1 VGRSG
6 DARELDG
13 CPTLVVRAMESWFPM
28 ATQKSG
34 PVSFSTTSE
43 NPFLPGREANLFVKP
58 FEMHNPFAEIASTEV
73 AEDAPEG
80 SYTYQLVQNGPEV
93 IADEVETPARA
104 VEVVI
109 RWGATTL
116 HVAHLTPPRPFF
128 VGESTDKASACDFS
142 LPAEKLGATRMPLLL
157 TGEGGQVRLVV
168 PANATGN
175 ITLAGQATKSV
186 REMIATAAPSAAL
199 ANAVEIPL
207 PEGSKAEIEIGDI
220 HFAVSTVNAGRA
232 VGGRFRLDS
241 RGLPYQA
248 LSLMLHAGLLAA
260 TAVFMPSMA
269 MADQDG
275 ISDQQRY
282 ELQAALDSAAEREPD
297 VKKDESSAQNAGPSG
312 GTGSEAKGESG
323 KMGSQTSRATNG
335 RYGLAGAK
343 DNTDVQ
349 PSRAQALQ
357 DASTFGMIG
366 LLNSGLGG
374 DPNAVTVAWGGD
386 VTSGRDPKSALG
398 NMWGQTIDEAGG
410 AGGLGLSGIGESGG
424 GQWNGIGLGRVGT
437 VGNGNGL
444 GDGQDFGNGH
454 SHGQLQGTH
463 IAKAPGLVRVGVA
476 SVSGRLPPEI
486 IQRTVRQN
494 FGRFKFC
501 YEAGLRNN
509 PSLAGRV
516 SVRFIINRD
525 GGVASS
531 ENGGSDLPDAG
542 VVSCVTRAFFGLSFP
557 QPENGIV
564 TVTYPI
570 VFSPAN

>member
-1 VGRSG
+1 
-6 DARELDG
+6 
-13 CPTLVVRAMESWFPM
+13 M
-28 ATQKSG
+28 ATPKSG
-34 PVSFSTTSE
+34 SVSFATTPS
-43 NPFLPGREANLFVKP
+43 NPFLAGPETNLFAKP
-58 FEMHNPFAEIASTEV
+58 MEMHNPFAQAVSTEV
-73 AEDAPEG
+73 PEGAPEG
-80 SYTYQLVQNGPEV
+80 SYTYQLVQSGPAV
-93 IADEVETPARA
+93 IAEEVETPARA

-128 VGESTDKASACDFS
+128 VGESTDKANACDFS
-142 LPAEKLGATRMPLLL
+142 LPTERLGATRMPLLL

-168 PANATGN
+168 PANATGT
-175 ITLAGQATKSV
+175 ITLAGQATKPVS
-186 REMIATAAPSAAL
+186 EMIASAAPCASL

-207 PEGSKAEIEIGDI
+207 PEGSKADLEIGGI
-220 HFAVSTVNAGRA
+220 NFSISTVNAGRA

-248 LSLMLHAGLLAA
+248 LSLLIHAGLLAA

-269 MADQDG
+269 MADEDG
-275 ISDQQRY
+275 ISETQRY
-282 ELQAALDSAAEREPD
+282 ELQSALDAIAEREPD
-297 VKKDESSAQNAGPSG
+297 QKKDDASAAATPSSGG

-323 KMGSQTSRATNG
+323 KMGSQTSRNADG
-335 RYGLAGAK
+335 RFGLVGPK
-343 DNTDVQ
+343 DNPDVR

-366 LLNSGLGG
+366 LLNSVAGG

-386 VTSGRDPKSALG
+386 VASGADQKNALG
-398 NMWGQTIDEAGG
+398 NMWGTTIDEAGG
-410 AGGLGLSGIGESGG
+410 AGGLGLTGIGEGG
-424 GQWNGIGLGRVGT
+424 DGKYDGIGLGRIGT
-437 VGNGNGL
+437 VGHGNGL

-454 SHGQLQGTH
+454 SHGLVQGTH
-463 IAKAPGLVRVGVA
+463 IAKAPGLVRVGIPIT
-476 SVSGRLPPEI
+476 SGRLPPEI

-509 PSLAGRV
+509 PNLAGRV
-516 SVRFIINRD
+516 AVRFIIGHD
-525 GGVASS
+525 GSVSS
-531 ENGGSDLPDAG
+531 AANGGSDLPDSA
-542 VVSCVTRAFFGLSFP
+542 VVSCVTKAFYGLSFP

-570 VFSPAN
+570 VFAPAN

>member
-1 VGRSG
+1 MP
-6 DARELDG
+6 DAR
-13 CPTLVVRAMESWFPM
+13 VRAMESWFPM
-28 ATQKSG
+28 ATSKSG
-34 PVSFSTTSE
+34 PVSFSTTPVTQA
-43 NPFLPGREANLFVKP
+43 NPFLPGREANLFAKP
-58 FEMHNPFAEIASTEV
+58 FEMHNPFAQVSATDV
-73 AEDAPEG
+73 AADAPEG
-80 SYTYQLVQNGPEV
+80 SYTYQLVQNGPAPLAE
-93 IADEVETPARA
+93 EVETPARA
-104 VEVVI
+104 VEIVI

-128 VGESTDKASACDFS
+128 VGESTDKAHACDFS
-142 LPAEKLGATRMPLLL
+142 LPAERIGETRMPLLV

-168 PANATGN
+168 PANATGT
-175 ITLAGQATKSV
+175 ITFAGQAAKSV
-186 REMIATAAPSAAL
+186 REMFATAVPCASL
-199 ANAVEIPL
+199 ANAVEIPM
-207 PEGSKAEIEIGDI
+207 PEGAKAELEIGGI
-220 HFAVSTVNAGRA
+220 NFSISTVNAGRA

-269 MADQDG
+269 MADQESM
-275 ISDQQRY
+275 SDQQTY
-282 ELQAALDSAAEREPD
+282 ELKAMIDAAAEREPEQ
-297 VKKDESSAQNAGPSG
+297 KKDESTAANAGPSG

-323 KMGSQTSRATNG
+323 KMGSATSRATNG
-335 RYGLAGAK
+335 RYGLAGPK
-343 DNTDVQ
+343 DNPDVQ
-349 PSRAQALQ
+349 PSRAQALA
-357 DASTFGMIG
+357 DASSFGMIG

-386 VTSGRDPKSALG
+386 VTSGRDPKNALG
-398 NMWGQTIDEAGG
+398 NMWGQSIDEAGG
-410 AGGLGLSGIGESGG
+410 AGGLGLSGIGDGGG

-463 IAKAPGLVRVGVA
+463 IAKAPGLVRVGTPIT
-476 SVSGRLPPEI
+476 SGRLPPEI

-509 PSLAGRV
+509 PNLAGRV
-516 SVRFIINRD
+516 AVRFIINHD
-525 GGVASS
+525 GSVSS
-531 ENGGSDLPDAG
+531 AQNGGSDLPDAG

-570 VFSPAN
+570 VFAPAN

>member
-1 VGRSG
+1 
-6 DARELDG
+6 
-13 CPTLVVRAMESWFPM
+13 M

-43 NPFLPGREANLFVKP
+43 NPFLQGREMNLFSNKS
-58 FEMHNPFAEIASTEV
+58 FEMENPFAQASDEV
-73 AEDAPEG
+73 PADAPEG
-80 SYTYQLVQNGPEV
+80 SYTYQLVQSGPAV

-128 VGESTDKASACDFS
+128 VGESTDKAHACDFS
-142 LPAEKLGATRMPLLL
+142 LPVERIGEARMPLLL

-168 PANATGN
+168 PSNATGT
-175 ITLAGQATKSV
+175 ITLAGQATRKVS
-186 REMIATAAPSAAL
+186 EMILSAAPCASL
-199 ANAVEIPL
+199 AGAVEIPL
-207 PEGSKAEIEIGDI
+207 PEGSKAELEIGGI
-220 HFAVSTVNAGRA
+220 SFAISTVNAGRA

-241 RGLPYQA
+241 RGLPFHA
-248 LSLMLHAGLLAA
+248 LSLMLHVGLLAA

-269 MADQDG
+269 MADQEG
-275 ISDQQRY
+275 MSDSQRY
-282 ELQAALDSAAEREPD
+282 ELQTRLDAIAEREPEQ
-297 VKKDESSAQNAGPSG
+297 KKNESAAEPSGPAG

-323 KMGSQTSRATNG
+323 KMGSQTSKATNG
-335 RYGLAGAK
+335 RYGLLGPK
-343 DNTDVQ
+343 DNADVR
-349 PSRAQALQ
+349 PSRAQALR
-357 DASTFGMIG
+357 DAAEFGMIG

-386 VTSGRDPKSALG
+386 VSVGRDSKNALG

-410 AGGLGLSGIGESGG
+410 AGGLGLTGIGEGG
-424 GQWNGIGLGRVGT
+424 DGRYNGIGLGRIGT

-444 GDGQDFGNGH
+444 GDGQEFGNGR
-454 SHGQLQGTH
+454 SHGLLPGGH
-463 IAKAPGLVRVGVA
+463 VAKAPGLVRVGVA

-501 YEAGLRNN
+501 YEAGLRSN
-509 PSLAGRV
+509 PNLQGRV
-516 SVRFIINRD
+516 SVRFIINRE
-525 GGVASS
+525 GGVASA
-531 ENGGSDLPDAG
+531 ENGGSDLTDSS
-542 VVSCVTRAFFGLSFP
+542 VVSCVTRAFYGLSFP

>member
-1 VGRSG
+1 
-6 DARELDG
+6 
-13 CPTLVVRAMESWFPM
+13 M

-43 NPFLPGREANLFVKP
+43 NPFLQGREMNLFTKS
-58 FEMHNPFAEIASTEV
+58 FEMQNPFAQASDEV
-73 AEDAPEG
+73 PVDAPEG
-80 SYTYQLVQNGPEV
+80 SYTYQLVQSGPAV
-93 IADEVETPARA
+93 IAEEVETPARA

-128 VGESTDKASACDFS
+128 VGESTDKAHACDFS
-142 LPAEKLGATRMPLLL
+142 LPVEGIGATRMPLLL

-168 PANATGN
+168 PSNATGT
-175 ITLAGQATKSV
+175 ITLAGQATRKVS
-186 REMIATAAPSAAL
+186 EMIGSAAPCSTL
-199 ANAVEIPL
+199 AGAVEIPL
-207 PEGSKAEIEIGDI
+207 PEGSKAELEIGGI
-220 HFAVSTVNAGRA
+220 SFAVSTVNAGRA

-241 RGLPYQA
+241 RGLPYHA
-248 LSLMLHAGLLAA
+248 LSLMLHVGLLAA

-269 MADQDG
+269 MADQEG
-275 ISDQQRY
+275 ISETQRY
-282 ELQAALDSAAEREPD
+282 ELQTRLDAIAEREPEM
-297 VKKDESSAQNAGPSG
+297 KKEESAAQDSGPSG

-323 KMGSQTSRATNG
+323 KMGSQSSSATNG
-335 RYGLAGAK
+335 RYGLLGPK
-343 DNTDVQ
+343 DNADVR
-349 PSRAQALQ
+349 PSRAQAML

-386 VTSGRDPKSALG
+386 VSVGRDSKNALG

-410 AGGLGLSGIGESGG
+410 AGGLGLTGIGEGG
-424 GQWNGIGLGRVGT
+424 DGKYNGIGLGRIGT
-437 VGNGNGL
+437 VGHGNGL
-444 GDGQDFGNGH
+444 GDGQDFGNGR
-454 SHGQLQGTH
+454 SHGLSQGGH
-463 IAKAPGLVRVGVA
+463 VAKAPGLVRVGVA
-476 SVSGRLPPEI
+476 TVNGRLPPEI

-501 YEAGLRNN
+501 YEAGLRSN
-509 PSLAGRV
+509 PNLQGRV
-516 SVRFIINRD
+516 AVRFIINRE
-525 GGVASS
+525 GGVASA
-531 ENGGSDLPDAG
+531 ENGGSDLADSS
-542 VVSCVTRAFFGLSFP
+542 VISCVTRAFYGLSFP

>member
-1 VGRSG
+1 
-6 DARELDG
+6 
-13 CPTLVVRAMESWFPM
+13 M

-34 PVSFSTTSE
+34 PVSFSTTPVTTA
-43 NPFLPGREANLFVKP
+43 NPFLPGREVNLFVKP
-58 FEMHNPFAEIASTEV
+58 FEMHNPFAQVSATDVPEG
-73 AEDAPEG
+73 APEG
-80 SYTYQLVQNGPEV
+80 SYTYQLVQNGPAPLAE
-93 IADEVETPARA
+93 EVETPACA
-104 VEVVI
+104 VEI
-109 RWGATTL
+109 MISWGATTL
-116 HVAHLTPPRPFF
+116 HVAHLSPPRPFF
-128 VGESTDKASACDFS
+128 VGESTDKANACDFS
-142 LPAEKLGATRMPLLL
+142 LPAEKIGETRMPLLL

-168 PANATGN
+168 PANATGT
-175 ITLAGQATKSV
+175 ITFAGQAAKSV
-186 REMIATAAPSAAL
+186 REMMATALPCAAL
-199 ANAVEIPL
+199 ANAVEIPM
-207 PEGSKAEIEIGDI
+207 PEGAKAELEIGGI
-220 HFAVSTVNAGRA
+220 NFAISTVKAGRA

-248 LSLMLHAGLLAA
+248 LSLMIHAGLLAA

-269 MADQDG
+269 LANEEPM
-275 ISDQQRY
+275 SDQQSY
-282 ELQAALDSAAEREPD
+282 ELKAMLDAAAEREPD
-297 VKKDESSAQNAGPSG
+297 QKKDESTAPNAGPSG

-323 KMGSQTSRATNG
+323 KMGSQTSHATGG
-335 RYGLAGAK
+335 RYGLAGPK
-343 DNTDVQ
+343 DNADVQ

-386 VTSGRDPKSALG
+386 VTSGRDAKNALG
-398 NMWGQTIDEAGG
+398 NMWGPSIDEAGG
-410 AGGLGLSGIGESGG
+410 AGGLGLAGIGEGGG

-444 GDGQDFGNGH
+444 GDGQEFGNGH

-463 IAKAPGLVRVGVA
+463 IAKAPGLVRVGIPVT
-476 SVSGRLPPEI
+476 SGRLPPEV

-509 PSLAGRV
+509 PNLAGRV
-516 SVRFIINRD
+516 AVRFIINHD
-525 GGVASS
+525 GSVSS
-531 ENGGSDLPDAG
+531 AQNGGSDLPDAG

-570 VFSPAN
+570 VFAPAN

>member
-1 VGRSG
+1 
-6 DARELDG
+6 
-13 CPTLVVRAMESWFPM
+13 M

-43 NPFLPGREANLFVKP
+43 NPFLQGREMNLFSSKS
-58 FEMHNPFAEIASTEV
+58 FEMENPFAQASDEV
-73 AEDAPEG
+73 AADAPEG
-80 SYTYQLVQNGPEV
+80 SYTYQLVQSGPAV
-93 IADEVETPARA
+93 IAEEVETPARA

-128 VGESTDKASACDFS
+128 VGESSDKANACDFS
-142 LPAEKLGATRMPLLL
+142 LPAERIGAARMPLLL

-168 PANATGN
+168 PVNATGS
-175 ITLAGQATKSV
+175 ITVAGQATRNV
-186 REMIATAAPSAAL
+186 REMITTAAPCASL
-199 ANAVEIPL
+199 AGAVEIPL
-207 PEGSKAEIEIGDI
+207 PEGSKAELEIGGI
-220 HFAVSTVNAGRA
+220 SFAVSTVHAGRA
-232 VGGRFRLDS
+232 VGGRFRLDA
-241 RGLPYQA
+241 RGLPYHA
-248 LSLMLHAGLLAA
+248 LSLLFHAGLLAA

-275 ISDQQRY
+275 ISETQRY
-282 ELQAALDSAAEREPD
+282 ELQMRLDAIAEREPD
-297 VKKDESSAQNAGPSG
+297 QQKKDESVAQNSGPSG
-312 GTGSEAKGESG
+312 GTGAEAKGESG
-323 KMGSQTSRATNG
+323 KMGSQNSSATNG
-335 RYGLAGAK
+335 RYGLLGPK
-343 DNTDVQ
+343 DNTDVR

-366 LLNSGLGG
+366 MLNAGLGG

-386 VTSGRDPKSALG
+386 ESVGRDSKNALG

-410 AGGLGLSGIGESGG
+410 AGGLGLTGIGEGG
-424 GQWNGIGLGRVGT
+424 GSKYDDIGLGRVGT
-437 VGNGNGL
+437 VGHGNGL
-444 GDGQDFGNGH
+444 GDGQDFGNGR
-454 SHGQLQGTH
+454 SHGLLPGGH
-463 IAKAPGLVRVGVA
+463 VAKAPGLVRVGVA

-501 YEAGLRNN
+501 YETGLRTN
-509 PSLAGRV
+509 PNLQGRV
-516 SVRFIINRD
+516 SVRFIINRE
-525 GGVASS
+525 GGVASA
-531 ENGGSDLPDAG
+531 ENGGSDLADAS
-542 VVSCVTRAFFGLSFP
+542 VVSCVTRAFYGLSFP